1 MKKNILAA
9 VAAAAVLAFSGTAE
23 ARLHHGKNTRYSVVD
38 KDHQVAYH
46 VENPPKNFL
55 EHIFGNGSNWSVTP
69 QPRWRN
75 EKQARAYQ
83 NQQERK
89 YFTAAASTFAS
100 HSIVALGHQLQE
112 QGYRVSEHPLFGGV
126 HHVHSHHSAHYSGRA
141 IDVNVGTGLTEARS
155 GYAHKF
161 DALAASMRASG
172 FKVLWRVPGHYDHI
186 HVQL

>member
-9 VAAAAVLAFSGTAE
+9 VAAAAVLALSGTAE
-23 ARLHHGKNTRYSVVD
+23 ARIHHGKNTRYSVVD
-38 KDHQVAYH
+38 RDHQVAYH
-46 VENPPKNFL
+46 VENPPRNFL

-75 EKQARAYQ
+75 EKQAKAYQ

-126 HHVHSHHSAHYSGRA
+126 HHVHAHHSAHYSGRA
-141 IDVNVGTGLTEARS
+141 IDVNVGTGLFEAKS
-155 GYAHKF
+155 SYAHRF
-161 DALAASMRASG
+161 DALAASMRAQG
-172 FKVLWRVPGHYDHI
+172 YKVLWRVPGHYDHI
-186 HVQL
+186 HVQI